1 MSGNWL
7 TVEEIARELEL
18 HRETVRRWVRSGEL
32 PGIMLGRR
40 GGYRVKEADLDQF
53 LQTFTI
59 RKDGLPS

>member
-1 MSGNWL
+1 MSGKWL

>member
-1 MSGNWL
+1 MSGKWL

-59 RKDGLPS
+59 RKDGLSS

>member
-1 MSGNWL
+1 MSGKWL

-53 LQTFTI
+53 LQKFTI
-59 RKDGLPS
+59 RRDGLPS